1 MPKQIVGNVHW
12 IENGKQTSKVVD
24 VKEAFTDGDQ
34 ARSQIQFAE
43 VSGDKE
49 QIRLVRMAFRQFQGM
64 RFRGE
69 NRAKV
74 PKKGRS
80 KSKRPTSAK
89 NVGIGK
95 AKSKRK

>member
-1 MPKQIVGNVHW
+1 MPKQVVGRVYW
-12 IENGKQTSKVVD
+12 IANGKQTSRVVD
-24 VKEAFTDGDQ
+24 VQEAFTDPDQ
-34 ARSQIQFAE
+34 ARSQIQFADA
-43 VSGDKE
+43 SGDKE
-49 QIRLVRMAFRQFQGM
+49 QIRLVRLAFRQFQGM
-64 RFRGE
+64 RYRGE

-89 NVGIGK
+89 NVGIGT